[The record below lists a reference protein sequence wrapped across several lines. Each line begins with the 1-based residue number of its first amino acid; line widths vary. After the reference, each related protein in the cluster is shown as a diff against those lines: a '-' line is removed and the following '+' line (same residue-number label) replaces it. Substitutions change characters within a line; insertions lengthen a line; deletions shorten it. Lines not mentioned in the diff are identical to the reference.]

1 MKLTPAQKK
10 MKRKIIVAAILLCCF
25 AFCLAAA
32 ITGINGTWRAIV
44 RLDGNDYTLN
54 YTFKTEGDKV
64 TGSSYQDQDEPKD
77 INPGKI
83 SGSDFTFSISDRDG
97 ETFPLQGKYYA
108 EGDSIALSIDYE
120 GRKLHA
126 TLKRFGLQ

>member
-32 ITGINGTWRAIV
+32 INGTWRAIV

-97 ETFPLQGKYYA
+97 ETFPLQGN
-108 EGDSIALSIDYE
+108 
-120 GRKLHA
+120 
-126 TLKRFGLQ
+126 